1 MMPSGARMGSGKHAR
16 LQGWSL
22 DTNGWNEGLYP
33 SINHRRGKGKIVA
46 HLTSDS
52 PALVGSNITFTARLE
67 FPKCQKEDE
76 NGDLVYEKHC
86 IDGEDMY
93 NWTSWIDD
101 YGFGNCTDKSNCN
114 VFPDGKPFPQRSDW
128 RRNNYV
134 YVWHTMGQY
143 YQKNDRSV
151 SSISL
156 NTTNI
161 TLGAQLMELSVYRK
175 SNRRKYSPAATASGI
190 YFVTGQYYQKND
202 RSVSSIS
209 LNTTNI
215 TLGAQL
221 MELSVYRKSNRRKYS
236 PAATASGIY
245 FVTDQIPFIVNI
257 SQKNAQNA
265 SDNVFIKDSD
275 IVFNVKIHDPSNYL
289 KKAEVSYK
297 WDFSDG
303 NKLTTRSSI
312 ATHAYSQLVNYTVKL
327 TIEAIFKVP
336 CGPATPTPMSPTS
349 VTSDPT
355 TADSATTVTQTT
367 APPTTD
373 ADTQTTAPPTTDA
386 DTRTTAPPTTD
397 ADTRTTAP
405 PTTSAASTTM
415 IFNSTTSTAAS
426 TTEPRLLQR
435 RRRSPECKLYRYG
448 SFIANLS
455 IVGNVRTTNIKVST
469 ASVTD
474 VTVDFLVKC
483 SGSIPTSACTI
494 ILDSTC
500 KVTKNIICDKVPA
513 ADQCQLTLQR
523 AFNQSGIFC
532 VNITLSDSASLALAS
547 TLVTIGQ
554 ESKYTVVKEAS
565 LVAGAVLMV
574 LIAVA
579 ALLYKRYKVYKPV
592 NRHPGDGSV
601 EGVTIY
607 FSRLKMAMFPW
618 NEERNP
624 LLQGKTAEL

>member
-1 MMPSGARMGSGKHAR
+1 MSVLRFLLFFALILLISESRARKRVRDMMPSGARMGSGKHAR

-86 IDGEDMY
+86 KDVDASVRPGEYVY

-156 NTTNI
+156 NSTNI

-175 SNRRKYSPAATASGI
+175 SNRRKYSPT
-190 YFVTGQYYQKND
+190 
-202 RSVSSIS
+202 
-209 LNTTNI
+209 
-215 TLGAQL
+215 
-221 MELSVYRKSNRRKYS
+221 
-236 PAATASGIY
+236 ATASGIY

-303 NKLTTRSSI
+303 NKLITRSSI
-312 ATHAYSQLVNYTVKL
+312 ATHAYNQLVNYTVKL

-336 CGPATPTPMSPTS
+336 CGPATPTAMSPTS
-349 VTSDPT
+349 VTLNPT
-355 TADSATTVTQTT
+355 TAMPSTVPSSTKSSVPTSQETTAVAPSSPTADSATTVTQTS
-367 APPTTD
+367 APPTTV
-373 ADTQTTAPPTTDA
+373 ADTQTTAT
-386 DTRTTAPPTTD
+386 
-397 ADTRTTAP
+397 

-435 RRRSPECKLYRYG
+435 RRRGPECKLYRYG

-455 IVGNVRTTNIKVST
+455 IVAGIVSVESVRTTNIVKVST

-554 ESKYTVVKEAS
+554 ESKYTVAKEAS
-565 LVAGAVLMV
+565 LVAGVVLVV

-579 ALLYKRYKVYKPV
+579 ALVLYKRYKVYKPV

-607 FSRLKMAMFPW
+607 FSQLKTAMFPG

-624 LLQGKTAEL
+624 LLQGKTAEF

>member
-1 MMPSGARMGSGKHAR
+1 MMPSRARMGSGKHVR
-16 LQGWSL
+16 LPGWSL

-33 SINHRRGKGKIVA
+33 SINRRRGKGNILA

-86 IDGEDMY
+86 KDADASVRPGEYVY

-114 VFPDGKPFPQRSDW
+114 VFPDGKPFPQHSDW

-161 TLGAQLMELSVYRK
+161 TLGQQLMELSVYRK
-175 SNRRKYSPAATASGI
+175 SNRRKYSPAT
-190 YFVTGQYYQKND
+190 
-202 RSVSSIS
+202 
-209 LNTTNI
+209 
-215 TLGAQL
+215 
-221 MELSVYRKSNRRKYS
+221 
-236 PAATASGIY
+236 TASGIY
-245 FVTDQIPFIVNI
+245 FVTDQIPFIVTI
-257 SQKNAQNA
+257 SQKNAQNT
-265 SDNVFIKDSD
+265 SDKVFIKDSD

-289 KKAEVSYK
+289 KAEVSYK
-297 WDFSDG
+297 WDFGDG
-303 NKLTTRSSI
+303 SKLITPSSV
-312 ATHAYSQLVNYTVKL
+312 ATHAYNQLVNYTVKL
-327 TIEAIFKVP
+327 NVEAIFELP
-336 CGPATPTPMSPTS
+336 CGPATPTPVSLTS
-349 VTSDPT
+349 IASDPMTAMPSTVPSSTKSSETTSQET
-355 TADSATTVTQTT
+355 TAVATSSPMEDSTTTVAQTTVPPTTDAVTQTT
-367 APPTTD
+367 VPPTTD
-373 ADTQTTAPPTTDA
+373 ADAQTTAA
-386 DTRTTAPPTTD
+386 
-397 ADTRTTAP
+397 
-405 PTTSAASTTM
+405 PTTSAASTAVT
-415 IFNSTTSTAAS
+415 FNSSTSTAAF

-435 RRRSPECKLYRYG
+435 RRRHPECKLYRYG
-448 SFIANLS
+448 SFIANLH
-455 IVGNVRTTNIKVST
+455 IVAGNVAEESVRSTDVVQVST
-469 ASVTD
+469 TLVTD

-500 KVTKNIICDKVPA
+500 KVTKNIICEQVPA

-554 ESKYTVVKEAS
+554 ESTYTVAKEAS
-565 LVAGAVLMV
+565 LIAGAVLVV

-579 ALLYKRYKVYKPV
+579 ALVLYKRYKVYKPV
-592 NRHPGDGSV
+592 NRHPGEGSV
-601 EGVTIY
+601 EGITIY
-607 FSRLKMAMFPW
+607 FHQLKMALFPG

-624 LLQGKTAEL
+624 LLHGKTAVL